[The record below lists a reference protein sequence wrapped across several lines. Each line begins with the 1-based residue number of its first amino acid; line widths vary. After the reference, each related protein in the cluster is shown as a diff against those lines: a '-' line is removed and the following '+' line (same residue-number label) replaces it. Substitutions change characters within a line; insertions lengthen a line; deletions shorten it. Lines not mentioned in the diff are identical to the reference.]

1 MPVVVRFVLVLPL
14 LLFEQLGA
22 LLWSLVQARVE
33 LVSFICD
40 GMFPKFGNLEDQES
54 ELLCPPSSMELWG
67 ELRGLFLQWY
77 PLHPKFLHVARI
89 ELEGAIFD
97 SLRVVR
103 CRSLVIFHVL
113 G

>member
-1 MPVVVRFVLVLPL
+1 MPVVVRFVPVLPL

-22 LLWSLVQARVE
+22 LLWSLFQARVE
-33 LVSFICD
+33 LVSFVCD

-54 ELLCPPSSMELWG
+54 ELLCLPNSMELQ
-67 ELRGLFLQWY
+67 GLFLRWY
-77 PLHPKFLHVARI
+77 PLHPKFLHVALV

-97 SLRVVR
+97 SLLVVR
-103 CRSLVIFHVL
+103 CRSLVIFQVL